1 MNISGLRW
9 LVVEDHEFQRGLLQK
24 MLTGL
29 GAVDVRAA
37 ADGRAALAIVRSQAP
52 PVDIIVSDIDMPGM
66 DGMEFMRHLGES
78 GSPAWVILASA
89 LEGPLLASVETMARA
104 YGVRV
109 LGAIAK
115 PVTPAMLDAMIRL
128 HAQRVREGDS
138 PESAPGDAARPFSI
152 EEIVEGLENDQFEP
166 FFQPK
171 VELAGGRVKGAEALA
186 RWRHPQKGI
195 VAACEFIGLLEDNGL
210 IDVLTWIMLRKSA
223 SFCSQWRAESGSEVS
238 VSVNLSIKSLG
249 DVELAGRVTE
259 VVRGQNLD
267 PRHMVL
273 ELTEAATTAC
283 EARALENLARL
294 RMKGFGLSVDDYGTG
309 HSSMLQLTRIAF
321 TELKI
326 DRAFTANAA
335 SQQAARVILETSLG
349 MAKKLKIASVAE
361 GVQTQQDWDLLR
373 QLGCEL
379 AQGGFVAMPME
390 AAAFLKWARDRT
402 VVDDLARQD
411 EAVVAPLDL
420 DAVDAPH
427 PMNLLHHAMRSNE
440 LQLYYQPILALAGA
454 ERYTLGEALVRVREG
469 ERASLPPGEFLQI
482 FEHYRM
488 MPQLDRW
495 IVRNLLQALSQGSR
509 VPGFSM
515 NVSRQTLGDIEF
527 PAFVADELVR
537 KGVNAKS
544 LMFEIEENDALAL
557 PEAATRFAAALS
569 ATGCGIMIDGFGR
582 NAASLM
588 VLKGLHVDFVKVDGQ
603 VIRGL
608 LSSEIARKQMGVI
621 LRIAKTIGFGVIAAD
636 VEEQDILLRLKALG
650 VGYAQGFGIQQP
662 LPIEEP
668 MQAIL
673 GPKFAQGPEGPH
685 A

>member
-1 MNISGLRW
+1 MHISGLRI
-9 LVVEDHEFQRGLLQK
+9 LVVEDHDFQRGLLLK
-24 MLTGL
+24 MLAGL
-29 GAVDVRAA
+29 GATRLYAA
-37 ADGRAALAIVRSQAP
+37 ADGSAALRIVRAQAP
-52 PVDIIVSDIDMPGM
+52 PVDIVISDLDMPGM
-66 DGMEFMRHLGES
+66 DGMEFMRHLGEL

-89 LEGPLLASVETMARA
+89 LEGPLLTSVETMAKA

-109 LGAIAK
+109 LGTIAK
-115 PVTPAMLDAMIRL
+115 PMTPAMLDALISL
-128 HAQRVREGDS
+128 HSQRVQEGGS
-138 PESAPGDAARPFSI
+138 PERAPGDAARPFSI
-152 EEIVEGLENDQFEP
+152 EEIVEGLEKDQFEP

-171 VELAGGRVKGAEALA
+171 VELTGGRVKGAEALA

-195 VAACEFIGLLEDNGL
+195 VLPSEFIGLLEDNGL

-223 SFCSQWRAESGSEVS
+223 SFCSQWRAESRSEVT

-249 DVELAGRVTE
+249 DYELAGRVTE

-283 EARALENLARL
+283 EARGLENLARL

-326 DRAFTANAA
+326 DRVFTANAE
-335 SQQAARVILETSLG
+335 SQEAAKVILETSLG

-361 GVQTQQDWDLLR
+361 GVKTQQDWDMLR
-373 QLGCEL
+373 QLGCQL
-379 AQGGFVAMPME
+379 AQGEFVAMPME
-390 AAAFLKWARDRT
+390 AAAFQKWARDRT
-402 VVDDLARQD
+402 AVDALARQD
-411 EAVVAPLDL
+411 EAVVAPLDF
-420 DAVDAPH
+420 DAVQAPD
-427 PMNLLHHAMRSNE
+427 PTDILHRALRTNE
-440 LQLYYQPILALAGA
+440 LQLYYQPILALADA
-454 ERYTLGEALVRVREG
+454 ERYALGEALVRVREE

-482 FEHYRM
+482 FEHYRL

-495 IVRNLLQALSQGSR
+495 VVRNLLQALSQGSR
-509 VPGFSM
+509 VPVFSM
-515 NVSRQTLGDIEF
+515 NVSRQTLGDREF

-537 KGVNAKS
+537 KGVSAKS

-557 PEAATRFAAALS
+557 PEAATRFTTAMS
-569 ATGCGIMIDGFGR
+569 ATGCGIIIDGFGR
-582 NAASLM
+582 NSASLM
-588 VLKGLHVDFVKVDGQ
+588 VLKRLHVDFVKVDGH

-636 VEEQDILLRLKALG
+636 VEEQDILLRLKTLG

-662 LPIEEP
+662 MPIEEP
-668 MQAIL
+668 LQAIL
-673 GPKFAQGPEGPH
+673 GPKFAQSAEGPR